1 MTLETGRWRTRRDL
15 PVWIALAVL
24 LIIGWILK
32 GTVEGRSA
40 VFADPSGSLRVR
52 YPAGWLAVPGS
63 TALLD
68 VRDPLSGAAV
78 PTSLTVTKEARV
90 QGQNLDQIARTGIL
104 ARTKQMDMYRVL
116 SADPVKI
123 AGKDAVE
130 VQYVFVADPHGAVLE
145 LQRIPVV
152 VRGLELVVAADQ
164 TVYRIDMRADNAV
177 FDTVRRD
184 LDRILNG
191 IQL

>member
-1 MTLETGRWRTRRDL
+1 
-15 PVWIALAVL
+15 
-24 LIIGWILK
+24 
-32 GTVEGRSA
+32 
-40 VFADPSGSLRVR
+40 
-52 YPAGWLAVPGS
+52 
-63 TALLD
+63 
-68 VRDPLSGAAV
+68 
-78 PTSLTVTKEARV
+78 
-90 QGQNLDQIARTGIL
+90 
-104 ARTKQMDMYRVL
+104 
-116 SADPVKI
+116 
-123 AGKDAVE
+123 

-152 VRGLELVVAADQ
+152 VRGLELVVAEDQ